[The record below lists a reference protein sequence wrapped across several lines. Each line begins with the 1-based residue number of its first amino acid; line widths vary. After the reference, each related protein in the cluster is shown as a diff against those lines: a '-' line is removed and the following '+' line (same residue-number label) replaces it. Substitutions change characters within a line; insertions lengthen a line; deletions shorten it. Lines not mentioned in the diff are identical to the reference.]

1 MYKNYIQLNI
11 QTLDKNSFAF
21 YIEFLKKVL
30 KTLNLKYSLS
40 YLPKKKKRLTVL
52 KSPHVNK
59 TAREQFEI
67 KYFNCCIQLENINSI
82 VIKWILCNKPST
94 LHIILKKK
102 QKGI

>member
-1 MYKNYIQLNI
+1 MDKNYIQLNI
-11 QTLDKNSFAF
+11 QTLNKSSFSF
-21 YIEFLKKVL
+21 YVEFLKKTL
-30 KTLNLKYSLS
+30 KTLNIKYSLF

-67 KYFNCCIQLENINSI
+67 EYFNCCIQLKSINSI

-94 LHIILKKK
+94 IHIILQKK